1 MNRVNKTRFMEVDE
15 CKKNLTEISLSDSE
29 LEAGGIPFV
38 VEGDKAY
45 IDTGENHT
53 IVFGATGSRKT
64 RGLVMPTIELLS
76 RAGESFVVTDPKGE
90 LYRRTADYAQRN
102 DYQVLVLNLRE
113 LAAGMA
119 WNPLILPY
127 ECYQEGQKSKALEL
141 LSETMG
147 MLVMSKHEKD
157 KFWMNSSKDVLV
169 GLGLVLFELAEQD
182 ECHIKS
188 LIKLWDEYKQD
199 KKSLKSIIENHCK
212 DTTIMRKLSCLY
224 NVSSATVGSIEAF
237 VDMGLNKLVLNEKLV
252 AKLSMNEIKLSQ
264 ITGKKTAIYLII
276 PDENTH
282 YHFIVSLFLEQLY
295 EVLIKKSYLSAGN
308 RLQNRMN
315 FMIDEFANLPKI
327 ENMDSM
333 ITAARSRNIRFYF
346 IVQSLNQLK
355 QKYDKTAEVICGNC
369 NNWIYLYSKE
379 YELLNEISRLCG
391 EVIYDNNM
399 KMPLISEFDLQH
411 LDKESG
417 EALVL
422 MERNNP
428 CIVNFQDIERY
439 PFEHQEAVL
448 LKDEKDNV
456 SIPVFKWK
464 ENNEDSFIKR
474 LPMRKYAQKYQEPI
488 QPSHPYWLVGS
499 FHGMIIVEEIVNEM
513 ELRGDFAKSL
523 LCKKWLNG
531 FQEMDMLKWDV
542 LSCEMQSWYNSMMIK
557 YPERIFLTL
566 DEVMNQ
572 RVEAGCPLLQQSFL
586 GKRYAMELIFCQG
599 ERIAKQELGDIP
611 YYPNVLGD
619 IYANQMLFH
628 MANAALKD
636 TEMFR
641 CHWKE
646 YYNDRFTQD
655 MNILTDY
662 AFWKKATSEDYVV
675 ARLIRKG

>member
-1 MNRVNKTRFMEVDE
+1 MNRVNKTRFMEVEE
-15 CKKNLTEISLSDSE
+15 CKKNLTEISLSDPK

-76 RAGESFVVTDPKGE
+76 RAGESYVVTDPKGE
-90 LYRRTADYAQRN
+90 LYARTADYAQRKG
-102 DYQVLVLNLRE
+102 YQVLVLNLRE
-113 LAAGMA
+113 LDAGMS
-119 WNPLILPY
+119 WNPLMLAY
-127 ECYQEGQKSKALEL
+127 ECYHEGQKSKALEL
-141 LSETMG
+141 LSETMK
-147 MLVMSKHEKD
+147 MLVKSKEAKD
-157 KFWMNSSKDVLV
+157 MFWMNSSKDVLV
-169 GLGLVLFELAEQD
+169 GLGLVLFELAEPD

-188 LIKLWDEYKQD
+188 LLKLWEEYKQD
-199 KKSLKSIIENHCK
+199 KHSLKSLIKDKCK
-212 DTTIMRKLSCLY
+212 DTTTMRKLSCLY
-224 NVSSATVGSIEAF
+224 NASSATVGSVEAF

-252 AKLSMNEIKLSQ
+252 AMLSMNEIKLNQ
-264 ITGKKTAIYLII
+264 ITDKKTAIYLII

-295 EVLIKKSYLSAGN
+295 EVLIKKSYLSEGN
-308 RLQNRMN
+308 RLHTRMN

-355 QKYDKTAEVICGNC
+355 QKYEKTAEVICGNC

-411 LDKESG
+411 LDKEAG

-439 PFEHQEAVL
+439 PFEHLEAVL
-448 LKDEKDNV
+448 PEYEKNSV
-456 SIPVFKWK
+456 LIPVFQSQ
-464 ENNEDSFIKR
+464 ENRADVFMKKLSIDK
-474 LPMRKYAQKYQEPI
+474 LIRKCRPI
-488 QPSHPYWLVGS
+488 TPAPQYHWLVGS
-499 FHGMIIVEEIVNEM
+499 FHGMIIVEDIVSEK
-513 ELRGDFAKSL
+513 ELMGDMAKAF
-523 LCKKWLNG
+523 LCKKQLNS
-531 FQEMDMLKWDV
+531 FQEMDTLKWDV
-542 LSCEMQSWYNSMMIK
+542 LSYEQQSWYSMMMIEH
-557 YPERIFLTL
+557 PDRVFLTL
-566 DEVMNQ
+566 DEVLNQ
-572 RVEAGCPLLQQSFL
+572 KVEDGCPLLRRDFL
-586 GKRYAMELIFCQG
+586 GKRYVMELIFCKG
-599 ERIAKQELGDIP
+599 EKITKQEMGYIP
-611 YYPNVLGD
+611 YYPDILGG
-619 IYANQMLFH
+619 IFANQILFH
-628 MANAALKD
+628 MANAALKETD
-636 TEMFR
+636 MLKYN
-641 CHWKE
+641 WKE
-646 YYNDRFTQD
+646 YGYEKFTND
-655 MNILTDY
+655 MNSQTDY
-662 AFWKKATSEDYVV
+662 AFWKKATPEDYVV